1 MATDDEIKKEQ
12 QLNQEKKKGIDL
24 NQKSN
29 TSQDRARQ
37 ILADLVNDQRT
48 LNAELRD
55 QLGIRQTTDDFGQ
68 ALLKLSREITKS
80 TEQNT
85 VALGRSGQLSKQIL
99 QDDTNL
105 EAAKRELAISTIGVK
120 QEEIDAA
127 KLLQSVNNQIIGQ
140 QKELEELEQSMLDMN
155 EKELEVALERKKKI
169 IEQNADLEGQI
180 VLQGDKLAYHLSNPG

>member
-1 MATDDEIKKEQ
+1 MAGHSHWAGIKH
-12 QLNQEKKKGIDL
+12 KKG
-24 NQKSN
+24 
-29 TSQDRARQ
+29 RADKERSK
-37 ILADLVNDQRT
+37 I
-48 LNAELRD
+48 
-55 QLGIRQTTDDFGQ
+55 FS
-68 ALLKLSREITKS
+68 KLSREITKS

-169 IEQNADLEGQI
+169 IEQNADLEGQRGFI
-180 VLQGDKLAYHLSNPG
+180 LETASKETERIAFAPSLDLLFVPSSLIIFSSISSVSYTHLTLPTICSV